1 MALTLKNVKQHTGAG
16 TRHGI
21 MGNLVT
27 TAEYAAASYG
37 FGWLAVSRPRVFGF
51 PVALA
56 AGVGLKAVSL
66 GCSLLGY
73 GKYCADI
80 DTFGNAGIGA
90 YANALGASHGAK
102 SSGITRLVLPKGA
115 DASKVRA
122 LVPGSEV
129 LGAISPAPQGE
140 LLSANDLMNLAKRR

>member
-1 MALTLKNVKQHTGAG
+1 MALTLKSLKQHSGAG
-16 TRHGI
+16 TRTGI

-37 FGWLAVSRPRVFGF
+37 FGWLAVTRPRVFGF

-66 GCSLLGY
+66 GCGLLGY

-80 DTFGNAGIGA
+80 DVLGNAGIGA

-102 SSGITRLVLPKGA
+102 SAGITRLVLPKGA
-115 DASKVRA
+115 DANKART
-122 LVPGSEV
+122 LIPGSEV
-129 LGAISPAPQGE
+129 LGAIAAAPQGD
-140 LLSANDLMNLAKRR
+140 LLSANDLLNLARRR